1 MTENRILI
9 AKVGLDGHD
18 RGAKIISMALRNAG
32 FEVIYTGLHQSVKS
46 VVRMAIQED
55 VACIGISAMSASH
68 MTIFPAILHELSMQ
82 GGSEIFVF
90 GGGIIQT
97 SEIDELLKIGVESIF
112 TSGTPTSE
120 IISWLKW
127 RLSDTPN

>member
-1 MTENRILI
+1 MTNNRILI

-18 RGAKIISMALRNAG
+18 RGAKIILIALRNAG

-68 MTIFPAILHELSMQ
+68 MTIFPAILHELSIQ
-82 GGSEIFVF
+82 RASGIFVF

-97 SEIDELLKIGVESIF
+97 SEIDELLKIGVEAIF
-112 TSGTPTSE
+112 TSGTATIE
-120 IISWLKW
+120 IVSWLKW
-127 RLSDTPN
+127 RLSDTPA